1 MYGSLT
7 DTYIG
12 KRFHVEISID
22 PEKKQVY
29 FLQHLQIDASVN
41 KLRRSDVPIL
51 LRENAAMFPLGRQRA
66 LQRGRVEICGLCAFK
81 VKEYPSYTG
90 RNPKSGEPVTVKG
103 KKLPFFKPGT
113 DLKKR
118 VDR

>member
-51 LRENAAMFPLGRQRA
+51 LRENAAMFPLGHSIA
-66 LQRGRVEICGLCAFK
+66 
-81 VKEYPSYTG
+81 S
-90 RNPKSGEPVTVKG
+90 
-103 KKLPFFKPGT
+103 
-113 DLKKR
+113 KR
-118 VDR
+118 PITYYCMYFSRIQLF

>member
-1 MYGSLT
+1 M
-7 DTYIG
+7 
-12 KRFHVEISID
+12 
-22 PEKKQVY
+22 
-29 FLQHLQIDASVN
+29 N
-41 KLRRSDVPIL
+41 KLELIAELTRQQGLSKPLSAKIVDIFFD
-51 LRENAAMFPLGRQRA
+51 AMAKELSGG
-66 LQRGRVEICGLCAFK
+66 GRVEIRGLCAFK

-90 RNPKSGEPVTVKG
+90 RNPRSGEPVTVKG